1 MSIKRIRFF
10 LSITINCSS
19 LYSEISEILQSP
31 IELSTEAELSV
42 GIAKITAKTKD
53 SPKLRSQL
61 RQYLEPRT
69 STLLESINQELFDQ
83 LDGEIE
89 YMADDSEDHDE
100 YTKQSKVI
108 SSVETAQKIIKILI
122 KRTKDYEIKE
132 ATNIAKK
139 EDESQVLTFKD
150 LKKKL
155 DISDIQKI
163 LPDKKKKEM
172 K

>member
-1 MSIKRIRFF
+1 MLKKAVNSDKTSKGFNPEVIDA
-10 LSITINCSS
+10 
-19 LYSEISEILQSP
+19 LQNTREV
-31 IELSTEAELSV
+31 IGDLRDFAEV
-42 GIAKITAKTKD
+42 GD
-53 SPKLRSQL
+53 
-61 RQYLEPRT
+61 EDD
-69 STLLESINQELFDQ
+69 QELFDQ

-108 SSVETAQKIIKILI
+108 SSVETAQKIIKKLI

-139 EDESQVLTFKD
+139 EDESEVLTFKD

-155 DISDIQKI
+155 EISDIQKM

-172 K
+172 KLSKEKTKIQIDPEMDISPSAGGDAQISSN

>member
-1 MSIKRIRFF
+1 
-10 LSITINCSS
+10 
-19 LYSEISEILQSP
+19 
-31 IELSTEAELSV
+31 
-42 GIAKITAKTKD
+42 
-53 SPKLRSQL
+53 
-61 RQYLEPRT
+61 
-69 STLLESINQELFDQ
+69 
-83 LDGEIE
+83 
-89 YMADDSEDHDE
+89 MADDSEEHDE

-108 SSVETAQKIIKILI
+108 SSVETAQKIIKKLI

-163 LPDKKKKEM
+163 LQDKKKKEM
-172 K
+172 KLSKDKTKIEIDPKMDISPSAGGDAQATSN